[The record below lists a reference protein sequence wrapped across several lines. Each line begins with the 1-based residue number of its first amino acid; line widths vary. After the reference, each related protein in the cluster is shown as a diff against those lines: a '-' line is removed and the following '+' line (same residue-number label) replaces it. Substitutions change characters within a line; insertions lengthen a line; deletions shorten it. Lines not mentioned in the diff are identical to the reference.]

1 MEILLK
7 NSKINTLEPIN
18 PITDSKE
25 PSIPTTD
32 PTKPTNQV
40 PDPLNIN
47 PKSDPWSFTHSI
59 SDQPSNTY

>member
-1 MEILLK
+1 MECFSLSSIHYAHQMEILLK

-47 PKSDPWSFTHSI
+47 PKSDP
-59 SDQPSNTY
+59 